1 MFYDQEAVQMQES
14 RLFKIIYYLLDKGR
28 ATAPELAKRFE
39 VSTRTIY
46 RDIDALSGAGIPVY
60 TEAGRGGGIRLLNDF
75 VLNKA
80 LISKSEREKIL
91 SALQGLAI
99 LNGGNE
105 MDTLEKLS
113 ALFQIPSVNW
123 LEVDFSRWGTKPRDN
138 KKFETLKNAI
148 IQHRCLK
155 INYAGSYKPI
165 NTRVIQPLKLSY
177 KSKDWY
183 LKAYCMYKQD
193 FRLFKLSRIVE
204 WELLEESF
212 IPMIFPDIQDT
223 SHPSHDKVILLFSKE
238 AAYRVY
244 DEFDINQ
251 IQLKENGNLLVTADM
266 PQDDWLTGYLLSF
279 GTQVEIIEP
288 VHLKTVV
295 ATKAKEIYEKNK
307 K

>member
-1 MFYDQEAVQMQES
+1 M
-14 RLFKIIYYLLDKGR
+14 
-28 ATAPELAKRFE
+28 
-39 VSTRTIY
+39 
-46 RDIDALSGAGIPVY
+46 
-60 TEAGRGGGIRLLNDF
+60 
-75 VLNKA
+75 
-80 LISKSEREKIL
+80 
-91 SALQGLAI
+91 QGLSI

-123 LEVDFSRWGTKPRDN
+123 LEVDFSRWETQPHDN

-148 IQHRCLK
+148 IQHKCLK

-183 LKAYCMYKQD
+183 LKAYCMQKQD

-204 WELLEESF
+204 WVLLEERF
-212 IPMIFPDIQDT
+212 IPMIFPDMQDT
-223 SHPSHDKVILLFSKE
+223 SQPSHDKVILLFSKE

-251 IQLKENGNLLVTADM
+251 IQLKENENLLVTADM

-295 ATKAKEIYEKNK
+295 AAKAKKIYEKNK

>member
-1 MFYDQEAVQMQES
+1 MQ
-14 RLFKIIYYLLDKGR
+14 
-28 ATAPELAKRFE
+28 
-39 VSTRTIY
+39 
-46 RDIDALSGAGIPVY
+46 
-60 TEAGRGGGIRLLNDF
+60 
-75 VLNKA
+75 
-80 LISKSEREKIL
+80 
-91 SALQGLAI
+91 
-99 LNGGNE
+99 
-105 MDTLEKLS
+105 
-113 ALFQIPSVNW
+113 
-123 LEVDFSRWGTKPRDN
+123 
-138 KKFETLKNAI
+138 
-148 IQHRCLK
+148 
-155 INYAGSYKPI
+155 
-165 NTRVIQPLKLSY
+165 
-177 KSKDWY
+177 
-183 LKAYCMYKQD
+183 KQD